1 MVKSSDHASV
11 KLSPEKMRH
20 FQMLKKEYCEK
31 CSFVTVDK
39 KGDTC
44 MNFEIC
50 STVVK

>member
-11 KLSPEKMRH
+11 TLSAEKMRH

-44 MNFEIC
+44 MNSEVC
-50 STVVK
+50 NAVVK